1 MGDPIRR
8 SFLTFADAVM
18 FLWVAENFDGSVRS
32 SYDEAEALETGR
44 ETPGMHMRLPLAPA
58 LERSTVSQARC
69 SP

>member
-1 MGDPIRR
+1 
-8 SFLTFADAVM
+8 M

-32 SYDEAEALETGR
+32 SYDEAKALETGR